1 MLDSIYIGITGVTS
15 HQTRMNVI
23 SNNVAN
29 VNTTA
34 FKGGRANFSDVLS
47 QTLSEGG
54 PARAQISATNPQ
66 QSGRGVGVASIDT
79 IQAQGSIQTTGIET
93 DLAIDGDGYFIVNDG
108 NQQFF
113 SRDGTFAFDTN
124 GKLYDPGTG
133 FAVQGNLANADGSFR
148 SELGNLTIPVDRE
161 SKAEAS
167 TMIRISGNLDAS
179 GSGGNLDAS
188 GSGVGAPVWTGS
200 TLFGQPARI
209 ISNPNPG
216 FPLDLT
222 AFNNAGLKIS
232 IEQGGKLT
240 ESTLNIPTKIYA
252 DRMELISELNSQIS
266 VNGTLKNNV
275 MFKTNALGELEL
287 RTVEGGEQILLKVDN
302 ADPAV
307 NIVTQFGFA
316 ADAQQTGL
324 RAANTDLL
332 NDLANVGN
340 DLTDGD
346 IIRFTGVKPNGESF
360 DGRFTFQTDTTDTVQ
375 DLFTAVENVY
385 GGVQAVLDPDTG
397 QMILTDGVS
406 GDRVVGFDINLSLL
420 DSGVG
425 SGIFGNDPPFE
436 FNTNTQVFDAKGNVH
451 SLTMN
456 FSKSVVD
463 NEWTW
468 VATIDGLTPDSGNNG
483 NIIFNEDGTLR
494 TFESSDKA
502 PITFT
507 PGEGTPQ
514 LTIDIGADSTERL
527 GGLTQFV
534 APSSVSVREQDG
546 RSAGSLMSV
555 SFEPNGNITG
565 LFSNGTSEN
574 LGRVGLASFG
584 NVNGLKRQGDNMF
597 IETESSGQAVIGTA
611 ETTVQGSIRSGAIEM
626 SNVDLAQEFTN
637 MIVTQRGFQ
646 ASARSITTSDELLTE
661 VVNLKR

>member
-133 FAVQGNLANADGSFR
+133 FAVQGNLANADGTFR
-148 SELGNLTIPVDRE
+148 SELGDLTIQVDRE

-167 TMIRISGNLDAS
+167 TMIRIS
-179 GSGGNLDAS
+179 GNLDAS

-222 AFNNAGLKIS
+222 EFNSAGLKIS

-252 DRMELISELNSQIS
+252 DRVELISELNSQIS

-275 MFKTNALGELEL
+275 LFNTNALGELVL
-287 RTVEGGEQILLKVDN
+287 RTVEGGQQISLKVDN

-307 NIVTQFGFA
+307 NIVTQLGFA
-316 ADAQQTGL
+316 TNSQQTGTI
-324 RAANTDLL
+324 ATNTDLL
-332 NDLANVGN
+332 NDLANVGS

-360 DGRFTFQTDTTDTVQ
+360 DGRFTFQTDTFDTLQ
-375 DLFTAVENVY
+375 DLFTSVENIY
-385 GGVQAVLDPDTG
+385 GGVEAGLDSDTG
-397 QMILTDGVS
+397 QVILTDTVS

-436 FNTNTQVFDAKGNVH
+436 YSTNTQVFDEKGDTH

-507 PGEGTPQ
+507 PGEGTPL

-565 LFSNGTSEN
+565 LFSNGTSES

-584 NVNGLKRQGDNMF
+584 NVDGLKRQGDNMF
-597 IETESSGQAVIGTA
+597 IETESSGQAVIGAA

-646 ASARSITTSDELLTE
+646 ANARSITTSDELLTE

>member
-1 MLDSIYIGITGVTS
+1 MLDSIYIGITGGTS

-34 FKGGRANFSDVLS
+34 FKGGRANFSDLLS

-54 PARAQISATNPQ
+54 PARGQISATNPQ

-79 IQAQGSIQTTGIET
+79 IQAQGAIQTTGIET

-133 FAVQGNLANADGSFR
+133 FAVQGNLANADGTFR
-148 SELGNLTIPVDRE
+148 SELGDLTIPVDRE

-167 TMIRISGNLDAS
+167 TMIRIS
-179 GSGGNLDAS
+179 GNLDAS

-222 AFNNAGLKIS
+222 EFNSAGLKIS

-252 DRMELISELNSQIS
+252 DRVELISELNSQIS

-275 MFKTNALGELEL
+275 LFNTNALGELVL
-287 RTVEGGEQILLKVDN
+287 RTVEGGQQIALKVDN

-307 NIVTQFGFA
+307 NIVSQLGFA
-316 ADAQQTGL
+316 TNSQTTGTL
-324 RAANTDLL
+324 ATSTDRL
-332 NDLANVGN
+332 NDLANVGS

-360 DGRFTFQTDTTDTVQ
+360 DGRFTFQTDTFDTVQ
-375 DLFTAVENVY
+375 DLFTAVENIY
-385 GGVQAVLDPDTG
+385 GGVQAGLDPDTG
-397 QMILTDGVS
+397 QVILTDTVS

-436 FNTNTQVFDAKGNVH
+436 YSTNTQVFDEKGDTH

-507 PGEGTPQ
+507 PGEGTP
-514 LTIDIGADSTERL
+514 LLPIDIGADSAARL

-565 LFSNGTSEN
+565 LFSNGTSES

-584 NVNGLKRQGDNMF
+584 NVDGLKRQGDNMF
-597 IETESSGQAVIGTA
+597 IETESSGQAVIGAA

-646 ASARSITTSDELLTE
+646 ANARSITTSDELLTE

>member
-1 MLDSIYIGITGVTS
+1 
-15 HQTRMNVI
+15 
-23 SNNVAN
+23 
-29 VNTTA
+29 
-34 FKGGRANFSDVLS
+34 
-47 QTLSEGG
+47 
-54 PARAQISATNPQ
+54 
-66 QSGRGVGVASIDT
+66 
-79 IQAQGSIQTTGIET
+79 
-93 DLAIDGDGYFIVNDG
+93 
-108 NQQFF
+108 
-113 SRDGTFAFDTN
+113 
-124 GKLYDPGTG
+124 
-133 FAVQGNLANADGSFR
+133 
-148 SELGNLTIPVDRE
+148 
-161 SKAEAS
+161 
-167 TMIRISGNLDAS
+167 MIRIS
-179 GSGGNLDAS
+179 GNLDAS

-209 ISNPNPG
+209 TSNPNPG

-252 DRMELISELNSQIS
+252 DRVELISELNSQIS

-275 MFKTNALGELEL
+275 QFKTNALGELVL
-287 RTVEGGEQILLKVDN
+287 RTVEGGEQISLKVDN
-302 ADPAV
+302 ADPLV
-307 NIVTQFGFA
+307 NVATLLGFA
-316 ADAQQTGL
+316 ADAQQTGT

-360 DGRFTFQTDTTDTVQ
+360 DGHFTFQTDTTDTVQ
-375 DLFTAVENVY
+375 DLFTAVENIY
-385 GGVQAVLDPDTG
+385 GGVQAGLDPGTG

-420 DSGVG
+420 ESGVG

-436 FNTNTQVFDAKGNVH
+436 FSTNTQVFDEKGNAH

-483 NIIFNEDGTLR
+483 NVIFNEDGTLR

-507 PGEGTPQ
+507 PGEGTPE

-546 RSAGSLMSV
+546 RSAGSLVSV

-565 LFSNGTSEN
+565 LFSNGTSES

-584 NVNGLKRQGDNMF
+584 NVDGLKRQGDNMF
-597 IETESSGQAVIGTA
+597 IETESSGQAVIGAA
-611 ETTVQGSIRSGAIEM
+611 EITVQGSIRSGAIEM

-646 ASARSITTSDELLTE
+646 ANARSITTSDELLTE

>member
-54 PARAQISATNPQ
+54 PARGQISATNPQ

-133 FAVQGNLANADGSFR
+133 FAVQGNLANADGTFR
-148 SELGNLTIPVDRE
+148 SELGDLTIQVDRE

-179 GSGGNLDAS
+179 GSGA
-188 GSGVGAPVWTGS
+188 GAPVWTGS

-222 AFNNAGLKIS
+222 EFNSAGLKIS

-252 DRMELISELNSQIS
+252 DRVELISELNSQIS

-275 MFKTNALGELEL
+275 LFNTNALGELVL
-287 RTVEGGEQILLKVDN
+287 RTVEGGQQISLKVDN

-307 NIVTQFGFA
+307 NIVTQLGFA
-316 ADAQQTGL
+316 ADAQQMGH
-324 RAANTDLL
+324 AAF
-332 NDLANVGN
+332 V
-340 DLTDGD
+340 
-346 IIRFTGVKPNGESF
+346 
-360 DGRFTFQTDTTDTVQ
+360 
-375 DLFTAVENVY
+375 
-385 GGVQAVLDPDTG
+385 
-397 QMILTDGVS
+397 
-406 GDRVVGFDINLSLL
+406 
-420 DSGVG
+420 
-425 SGIFGNDPPFE
+425 FG
-436 FNTNTQVFDAKGNVH
+436 H
-451 SLTMN
+451 I
-456 FSKSVVD
+456 D
-463 NEWTW
+463 N
-468 VATIDGLTPDSGNNG
+468 
-483 NIIFNEDGTLR
+483 
-494 TFESSDKA
+494 
-502 PITFT
+502 
-507 PGEGTPQ
+507 
-514 LTIDIGADSTERL
+514 
-527 GGLTQFV
+527 
-534 APSSVSVREQDG
+534 
-546 RSAGSLMSV
+546 
-555 SFEPNGNITG
+555 
-565 LFSNGTSEN
+565 
-574 LGRVGLASFG
+574 
-584 NVNGLKRQGDNMF
+584 
-597 IETESSGQAVIGTA
+597 
-611 ETTVQGSIRSGAIEM
+611 
-626 SNVDLAQEFTN
+626 
-637 MIVTQRGFQ
+637 
-646 ASARSITTSDELLTE
+646 
-661 VVNLKR
+661 

>member
-15 HQTRMNVI
+15 HQTQMNVI

-34 FKGGRANFSDVLS
+34 FKGGRANFADVMS
-47 QTLSEGG
+47 KTLSEGG
-54 PARAQISATNPQ
+54 PGRGQIAATNPQ
-66 QSGRGVGVASIDT
+66 QSGRGVGVSSIDT
-79 IQAQGSIQTTGIET
+79 VQRQGTVQTTGIDT
-93 DLAIDGDGYFIVNDG
+93 DLAIEGEGFFIVGDGNNKLFT
-108 NQQFF
+108 
-113 SRDGTFAFDTN
+113 RDGTFAFDTN

-148 SELGNLTIPVDRE
+148 SELQDLIIPLDRE
-161 SKAEAS
+161 SAAAAS
-167 TMIRISGNLDAS
+167 TMIRIS
-179 GSGGNLDAS
+179 GNLDAS

-200 TLFGQPARI
+200 TLFGQPARVT
-209 ISNPNPG
+209 SNPNPG

-222 AFNNAGLKIS
+222 DLTNAGLKVS

-240 ESTLNIPTKIYA
+240 ESTLNIPTKVYA
-252 DRMELISELNSQIS
+252 DRVALIAELNSQIS

-275 MFKTNALGELEL
+275 LFKTNALGELVL
-287 RTVEGGEQILLKVDN
+287 RTVDGGQQISIKVDN

-307 NIVTQFGFA
+307 NIATRLGFA
-316 ADAQQTGL
+316 ANAQQAGV
-324 RAANTDLL
+324 RAASTDFL

-346 IIRFTGVKPNGESF
+346 IIRFTGVKPNGERF
-360 DGRFTFQTDTTDTVQ
+360 DGRFTFQTDTTDKVQ
-375 DLFTAVENVY
+375 DLFTIVENAY
-385 GGVQAVLDPDTG
+385 GGVQAGLDSDTG
-397 QMILTDGVS
+397 QMILTDAVS
-406 GDRVVGFDINLSLL
+406 GDRVVGFDINFSLL
-420 DSGVG
+420 DTGVG

-436 FNTNTQVFDAKGNVH
+436 FSTNTQVFDEKGNAH
-451 SLTMN
+451 SLTMA
-456 FSKSVVD
+456 FTKSVVD

-483 NIIFNEDGTLR
+483 NVVFNEDGTLR
-494 TFESSDKA
+494 NFEASDKS

-514 LTIDIGADSTERL
+514 LTIDIGADITERL

-546 RSAGSLMSV
+546 RSAGSLVSV
-555 SFEPNGNITG
+555 SFEPNGSITG

-584 NVNGLKRQGDNMF
+584 NIDGLKRQGDNLF
-597 IETESSGQAVIGTA
+597 IETESSGQAVIGVA
-611 ETTVQGSIRSGAIEM
+611 ESTVQGSIHSGAIEM

-646 ASARSITTSDELLTE
+646 ANARSITTSDELLTE